1 MKTITILSALRF
13 RPALLLNLAAS
24 IIIGTA
30 PSARAQQAK
39 DPVTVALV
47 AKKVVNAEG
56 AETLAAAE
64 AIKPG
69 DTLQYEAVYRN
80 GSTGAIRNLFATI
93 PVPEGL
99 ALVAESAAPAGALAS
114 TDGTNFQPMPLM
126 RAVRQADGTIEKQPV
141 ALTEYR
147 ALRWSIAQ
155 LAAGDRTTVRLRA
168 RAVTG
173 TPAK

>member
-1 MKTITILSALRF
+1 MENILIVPVRLRSAI
-13 RPALLLNLAAS
+13 LLSLAVVCL
-24 IIIGTA
+24 GTA
-30 PSARAQQAK
+30 ISANAQQTK

-47 AKKVVNAEG
+47 AKKVVNVEG
-56 AETLAAAE
+56 AETLVAAE

-80 GSTGAIRNLFATI
+80 GSTGAVRSLCATM

-99 ALVAESAAPAGALAS
+99 ALVADSAAPAGALAS
-114 TDGTNFQPMPLM
+114 TDGTNFLPMPLM

-141 ALTEYR
+141 ALAEYR

-155 LAAGDRTTVRLRA
+155 LGAGDRTTVRLRA
-168 RAVTG
+168 RAITI
-173 TPAK
+173 TISK

>member
-1 MKTITILSALRF
+1 MVNILIPVRRL
-13 RPALLLNLAAS
+13 RPAFWLGLAAFS
-24 IIIGTA
+24 FFQSA
-30 PSARAQQAK
+30 PLANAQQAK
-39 DPVTVALV
+39 DPIIVALV
-47 AKKVVNAEG
+47 AKKVVNVAG

-80 GSTGAIRNLFATI
+80 GSKGAVRDLSATV
-93 PVPEGL
+93 PVPQGL

-126 RAVRQADGTIEKQPV
+126 RAVRQADGTMAKQPV

-147 ALRWSIAQ
+147 ALRWNIAQ
-155 LAAGDRTTVRLRA
+155 LGAGDRTTVRLRA
-168 RAVTG
+168 QAVTN